1 MKKIFLII
9 LLSFCLVGCGSDEV
23 ETFFLEEKY
32 YGNSTVTEI
41 GIEEFNELL
50 ESGESFGVF
59 IYQNLCPASL
69 NFENVL
75 NEFLDEYQ
83 ISFYKL
89 SFSNM
94 EDTSLARYIDY
105 YPSFAIYH
113 DGEFVDALDANSD
126 DDTDYYKSVDGF
138 VRWFSSY
145 VELNNN
151 VKTVE

>member
-9 LLSFCLVGCGSDEV
+9 FLSFGLAGCGSNDV
-23 ETFFLEEKY
+23 EAFFLEEEY
-32 YGNSTVTEI
+32 YNNPTITEI
-41 GIEEFNELL
+41 GIEEFNELVD
-50 ESGESFGVF
+50 SDESFVVF
-59 IYQNLCPASL
+59 IYQKLCPTSL

-89 SFSNM
+89 SFSDM

-113 DGEFVDALDANSD
+113 EGEFVDALDANSD
-126 DDTDYYKSVDGF
+126 DDTDYYKSIDGF
-138 VRWFSSY
+138 LEWFTKY
-145 VELNNN
+145 VKLDN
-151 VKTVE
+151 

>member
-9 LLSFCLVGCGSDEV
+9 FLSLSLVGCSSNEV
-23 ETFFLEEKY
+23 ESFFLEEKY
-32 YGNSTVTEI
+32 YNNPTITEI
-41 GIEEFNELL
+41 DIKEFNELVD
-50 ESGESFGVF
+50 SGESFAVF
-59 IYQNLCPASL
+59 IYQKLCPTSL

-89 SFSNM
+89 SFSDM

-113 DGEFVDALDANSD
+113 EGEFVDALDANSD
-126 DDTDYYKSVDGF
+126 DDTDYYKSIDGF
-138 VRWFSSY
+138 LEWFTKY
-145 VELNNN
+145 VKLDN
-151 VKTVE
+151 